1 MSIRGRFVWEELMT
15 TDVPASA
22 AFYNKVSGLTTEKA
36 PWDPNYTLFQASGS
50 TMGGAMPLP
59 DEAKSG
65 GTQAMWM
72 SYIGTPDADDTAR
85 RITALGGK
93 VHKGPWDI
101 AEGGRIA
108 IVADPQGAMFAIY
121 ANPKATGAPPAPKLG
136 HASWHE
142 LATSDFAAGFLFYQ
156 TVFGWHV
163 VNDMDMGPGM
173 GMYRLFAPEGMTEA
187 FGGMYTKPP
196 QPDRPASWLPY
207 IKVANV
213 KAATDK
219 AKSLGATIF
228 HGPAQVPGGGWI
240 TMGADPQGA
249 AFAVHST
256 PGTATSPTKARAGKK
271 KSAVASPKRNAKPS
285 AKAGAKKKKARP
297 TKKSKAARKAKK
309 KVGSKK

>member
-15 TDVPASA
+15 TDVSASA
-22 AFYNKVSGLTTEKA
+22 AFYNKVGGLTTQKA
-36 PWDPNYTLFQASGS
+36 AWDPNYTLFQASGS
-50 TMGGAMPLP
+50 TMGGTMPLP
-59 DEAKSG
+59 DEAKAG

-72 SYIGTPDADDTAR
+72 SYVGTPDADDTAR

-108 IVADPQGAMFAIY
+108 IVADPQGAIFAIY

-142 LATSDFAAGFLFYQ
+142 LATSDFAGAFLFYQ
-156 TVFGWHV
+156 TLFGWHV

-173 GMYRLFAPEGMTEA
+173 GTYRLFAAEGMTEA

-196 QPDRPASWLPY
+196 QPERPASWLPY

-213 KAATDK
+213 KAATEA
-219 AKSLGATIF
+219 AKKLGATVF

-240 TMGADPQGA
+240 TMAADPQGA

-256 PGTATSPTKARAGKK
+256 PGTA
-271 KSAVASPKRNAKPS
+271 ASPKPGTKGTKKKTMKAPKKKAVPKPK
-285 AKAGAKKKKARP
+285 AKAGAKNKVAP
-297 TKKSKAARKAKK
+297 KK
-309 KVGSKK
+309 KVAKKRKAGPKK